1 MELEAFPFSV
11 PGQSYVVLSFVSPT
25 AAQSASVSGFR
36 VYGAFETLE
45 QAREYAQK
53 VNAVDDAFD
62 VYVAEMNRWCAWHPD
77 PELVADK
84 VHSDAQLDTM
94 LREHRLQQE
103 AARQE
108 FDRRIAGDLAKSAA
122 DRERRAESAESAE
135 SAEAAEG
142 P

>member
-1 MELEAFPFSV
+1 MELAAFPLSV
-11 PGQSYVVLSFVSPT
+11 PDQSYVALSFVSPT
-25 AAQSASVSGFR
+25 AAQASPVSGFR
-36 VYGAFETLE
+36 VYGAFGTLE
-45 QAREYAQK
+45 AAREYAQR

-103 AARQE
+103 TARKE
-108 FDRRIAGDLAKSAA
+108 FDRRIAEDLAKADAERASRAASAETA
-122 DRERRAESAESAE
+122 ERAEE
-135 SAEAAEG
+135 
-142 P
+142 